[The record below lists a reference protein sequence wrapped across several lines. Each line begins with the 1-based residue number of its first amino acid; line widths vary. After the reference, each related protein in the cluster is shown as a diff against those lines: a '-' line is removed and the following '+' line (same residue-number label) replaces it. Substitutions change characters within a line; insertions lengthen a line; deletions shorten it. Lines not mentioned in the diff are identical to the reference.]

1 MCCWEKR
8 KGENVMAVE
17 TKEKTSAEIALK
29 LKPIV
34 EAALA
39 EEGNIHIVTKAES
52 LYLLMQIVVGPRIAG
67 QIIRES
73 QINQ

>member
-1 MCCWEKR
+1 
-8 KGENVMAVE
+8 MAVE

-29 LKPIV
+29 LNPIV